1 MTATNVLASL
11 FMNICVAILGGILG
25 YLLHPRVFNNRKI
38 GAIATFSL
46 AVIGIIKGPL
56 LAEFN
61 IPLFKVITWL
71 FPPIYEIITGCD
83 LATKQINM
91 VDILSPC
98 VYAIIY
104 GIILA
109 IINVIVIDK
118 NGF

>member
-1 MTATNVLASL
+1 M
-11 FMNICVAILGGILG
+11 AILGGILG

-71 FPPIYEIITGCD
+71 FPPIYEIIIGCD
-83 LATKQINM
+83 ITTKLINIG
-91 VDILSPC
+91 DILFPS
-98 VYAIIY
+98 VYAVIY
-104 GIILA
+104 GIVLA
-109 IINVIVIDK
+109 VINVFVIDK
-118 NGF
+118 KGF